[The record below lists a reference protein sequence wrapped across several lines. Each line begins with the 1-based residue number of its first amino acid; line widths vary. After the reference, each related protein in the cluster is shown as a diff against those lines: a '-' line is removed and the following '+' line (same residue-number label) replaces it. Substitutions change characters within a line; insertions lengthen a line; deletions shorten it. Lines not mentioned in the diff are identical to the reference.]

1 MIITYFLFTT
11 LQKFTKRI
19 NDALLEKIILS
30 FSVLS
35 GTKHIS
41 AVIDS
46 TGFNITHVSVL

>member
-1 MIITYFLFTT
+1 MIITISYFTT

-19 NDALLEKIILS
+19 NNALLEKIILS
-30 FSVLS
+30 FSVIS

-46 TGFNITHVSVL
+46 TGFNITHASVL